1 MVIRK
6 CVANRMILHVSSL
19 PTRGPFTVICTIGVT
34 KRLFLFSLFFFFFC
48 IFPSFYEKISG
59 IYLRDRSITRVSMIE
74 NMLVRSNLDSLWSC
88 FLLLLSLSRV
98 VDDL

>member
-1 MVIRK
+1 MRSESNDFARLV
-6 CVANRMILHVSSL
+6 
-19 PTRGPFTVICTIGVT
+19 VT
-34 KRLFLFSLFFFFFC
+34 NAWSFHCDMYDRCNKAFISFFSFFFFFFFC

-59 IYLRDRSITRVSMIE
+59 IYLRDRSITRVSMIK